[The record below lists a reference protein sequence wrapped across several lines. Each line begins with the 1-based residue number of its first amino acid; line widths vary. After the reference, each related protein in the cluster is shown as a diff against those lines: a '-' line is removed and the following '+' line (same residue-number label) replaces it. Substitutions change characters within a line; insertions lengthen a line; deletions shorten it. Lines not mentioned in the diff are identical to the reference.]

1 MLQSEAREWFLQEGA
16 KDELEDIDITGI
28 SDVKEEKL
36 SPEEEE
42 KPLWKKWEEK
52 ARGNVRNKIQGYDEA
67 NIN

>member
-42 KPLWKKWEEK
+42 KPL
-52 ARGNVRNKIQGYDEA
+52 
-67 NIN
+67 